1 MSIDEELISRH
12 TILIVDDGDINRDML
27 SDILSDEYDILEA
40 SNGIQCLQM
49 LAKERSRISAVLLD
63 INMPEMGGFEVLE
76 YMKKEDWIEDIPV
89 IMISAENDIYFIKRA
104 YNLGASDYINRPFD
118 ADLVKKRVR
127 NTIMLYAKQRTLQR
141 LVAKEILANVKTN
154 SLMVSVLAH
163 IVEFR
168 NRESS
173 DHISHVKSLTY
184 MLLKALE
191 RRDPSYRLTPENEYI
206 ISTAS
211 ALHDIGKIAIDDEIL
226 NKPGKLTSDEYD
238 AMKEHAMQGYTILE
252 NVPDIKNEELI
263 RIAKEIC
270 RWHHERYD
278 GGGYPDGL
286 RGEEIPISAQIVS
299 IADVY
304 DALTSERCYK
314 KAFDHETAMKM
325 ILDGECG
332 TFNPKLLRC
341 LQDIE
346 YILQDRDRLR
356 KTAEAG
362 LTEIAERLIDSAGR
376 DLYSRR

>member
-40 SNGIQCLQM
+40 SNGIQCLQI

-356 KTAEAG
+356 KTAETG

>member
-40 SNGIQCLQM
+40 SNGIACLQI

>member
-40 SNGIQCLQM
+40 GNGIACLQI

-154 SLMVSVLAH
+154 SLMISVLAH

>member
-27 SDILSDEYDILEA
+27 SDILSDEYNILEA
-40 SNGIQCLQM
+40 SNGIQCLQI

-191 RRDPSYRLTPENEYI
+191 RRDPSYRLTPEDEYI

>member
-40 SNGIQCLQM
+40 SNGIQCLQI

>member
-1 MSIDEELISRH
+1 MSIDEELIDRH

-27 SDILSDEYDILEA
+27 SDILSDEYDIMEA
-40 SNGIQCLQM
+40 SNGIQCLQI

-238 AMKEHAMQGYTILE
+238 AMKEHAMQGYSILE

>member
-40 SNGIQCLQM
+40 GNGIACLQI

-118 ADLVKKRVR
+118 ADLVKKRVH
-127 NTIMLYAKQRTLQR
+127 NTIMLYAKQRTLQK

-154 SLMVSVLAH
+154 TLMVSVLAH

-191 RRDPSYRLTPENEYI
+191 RRDPSYRLTPEMEYT

-226 NKPGKLTSDEYD
+226 NKPGKLTSEEFD

-263 RIAKEIC
+263 KIAKEIC

-314 KAFDHETAMKM
+314 KAFDHDTAMKM

-332 TFNPKLLRC
+332 TFNPKLIRC

-346 YILQDRDRLR
+346 YILQDRNRLR
-356 KTAEAG
+356 KTAEDG

-376 DLYSRR
+376 DLYARR

>member
-40 SNGIQCLQM
+40 SNGITCLQI

-154 SLMVSVLAH
+154 SLMVSELAH

>member
-1 MSIDEELISRH
+1 MGIDEELIDRQ

-27 SDILSDEYDILEA
+27 SDILSDEYDIMEA
-40 SNGIQCLQM
+40 SNGIQCLQI

-118 ADLVKKRVR
+118 ADLVKKRVH
-127 NTIMLYAKQRTLQR
+127 NTIMLYAKQRTLQK

-154 SLMVSVLAH
+154 TLMVSVLAH

-191 RRDPSYRLTPENEYI
+191 KRDPSYRLTPEDEYI

-226 NKPGKLTSDEYD
+226 NKPGKLTSDEFD
-238 AMKEHAMQGYTILE
+238 AMKKHAMQGYTILE

-270 RWHHERYD
+270 RWLHERYD

-346 YILQDRDRLR
+346 YILEDRDKLR
-356 KTAEAG
+356 KTAEDG

>member
-40 SNGIQCLQM
+40 SNGIQCLQI

-356 KTAEAG
+356 KTAEDG

>member
-40 SNGIQCLQM
+40 SNGIACLQI

-118 ADLVKKRVR
+118 ADLVKKRVH
-127 NTIMLYAKQRTLQR
+127 NTIMLYAKQRTLQK

-154 SLMVSVLAH
+154 TLMVSVLAH

-191 RRDPSYRLTPENEYI
+191 RRDPSYRLTPEMEYT

-226 NKPGKLTSDEYD
+226 NKPGKLTSEEFD
-238 AMKEHAMQGYTILE
+238 AMKKHAMQGYTILE

>member
-1 MSIDEELISRH
+1 
-12 TILIVDDGDINRDML
+12 
-27 SDILSDEYDILEA
+27 
-40 SNGIQCLQM
+40 
-49 LAKERSRISAVLLD
+49 
-63 INMPEMGGFEVLE
+63 
-76 YMKKEDWIEDIPV
+76 
-89 IMISAENDIYFIKRA
+89 
-104 YNLGASDYINRPFD
+104 
-118 ADLVKKRVR
+118 
-127 NTIMLYAKQRTLQR
+127 
-141 LVAKEILANVKTN
+141 
-154 SLMVSVLAH
+154 
-163 IVEFR
+163 
-168 NRESS
+168 
-173 DHISHVKSLTY
+173 

>member
-1 MSIDEELISRH
+1 
-12 TILIVDDGDINRDML
+12 
-27 SDILSDEYDILEA
+27 
-40 SNGIQCLQM
+40 
-49 LAKERSRISAVLLD
+49 
-63 INMPEMGGFEVLE
+63 
-76 YMKKEDWIEDIPV
+76 
-89 IMISAENDIYFIKRA
+89 
-104 YNLGASDYINRPFD
+104 
-118 ADLVKKRVR
+118 
-127 NTIMLYAKQRTLQR
+127 MLYAKQRTLQR

>member
-40 SNGIQCLQM
+40 SNGIQCLQI

-238 AMKEHAMQGYTILE
+238 AMKEHAMQGYTILG

>member
-1 MSIDEELISRH
+1 
-12 TILIVDDGDINRDML
+12 
-27 SDILSDEYDILEA
+27 
-40 SNGIQCLQM
+40 
-49 LAKERSRISAVLLD
+49 
-63 INMPEMGGFEVLE
+63 
-76 YMKKEDWIEDIPV
+76 
-89 IMISAENDIYFIKRA
+89 MISAENDIYFIKRA

-141 LVAKEILANVKTN
+141 LVTKEILANVKTN

>member
-40 SNGIQCLQM
+40 SNGIQCLQI

-346 YILQDRDRLR
+346 YILQDRERLR

>member
-40 SNGIQCLQM
+40 SNGIQCLQI

-226 NKPGKLTSDEYD
+226 NKPGKLASDEYD
-238 AMKEHAMQGYTILE
+238 AMKEHAMQGYTILD

>member
-1 MSIDEELISRH
+1 
-12 TILIVDDGDINRDML
+12 
-27 SDILSDEYDILEA
+27 
-40 SNGIQCLQM
+40 
-49 LAKERSRISAVLLD
+49 
-63 INMPEMGGFEVLE
+63 MPEMGGFEVLE

-168 NRESS
+168 NMESS

>member
-1 MSIDEELISRH
+1 
-12 TILIVDDGDINRDML
+12 
-27 SDILSDEYDILEA
+27 
-40 SNGIQCLQM
+40 
-49 LAKERSRISAVLLD
+49 
-63 INMPEMGGFEVLE
+63 
-76 YMKKEDWIEDIPV
+76 
-89 IMISAENDIYFIKRA
+89 
-104 YNLGASDYINRPFD
+104 
-118 ADLVKKRVR
+118 
-127 NTIMLYAKQRTLQR
+127 MLYAKQRTLQK

-154 SLMVSVLAH
+154 TLMVSVLAH

-226 NKPGKLTSDEYD
+226 NKPGKLTSDEFD
-238 AMKEHAMQGYTILE
+238 AMKKHAMQGYTILE

>member
-40 SNGIQCLQM
+40 GNGIACLQI

-226 NKPGKLTSDEYD
+226 NKPGKLTSEEFD
-238 AMKEHAMQGYTILE
+238 AMKKHAMQGYTILE

>member
-40 SNGIQCLQM
+40 SNGIQCLQI

-226 NKPGKLTSDEYD
+226 NNPGKLTSDEYD